1 MNILNYALGNLN
13 LSTELLIVASV
24 ISSVM
29 IVSIFVIV
37 VMVKSGIKLLVTM
50 PEVLKLD
57 LKERLTCLT
66 FGLAL
71 YCITMFFVELV
82 FKSNNLSWADV
93 NYWLKAFM
101 AFPFFWGLWMAN
113 RLFHIANYTESEKI
127 N

>member
-1 MNILNYALGNLN
+1 MNILNFISGNLN
-13 LSTELLIVASV
+13 LSNEWLIVASV
-24 ISSVM
+24 IFPVM
-29 IVSIFVIV
+29 FASIFVIV
-37 VMVKSGIKLLVTM
+37 FMVKSGIKLSISI
-50 PEVLKLD
+50 PEGVKLD

-82 FKSNNLSWADV
+82 LKSNNLSWADV

-101 AFPFFWGLWMAN
+101 AFPFFWGLWMAR
-113 RLFHIANYTESEKI
+113 RLFCIANCTE

>member
-1 MNILNYALGNLN
+1 MNILNYALGKLN
-13 LSTELLIVASV
+13 LSTEWLIVASV

-71 YCITMFFVELV
+71 YCITMFLVELV
-82 FKSNNLSWADV
+82 LKSNNLSWADV

-101 AFPFFWGLWMAN
+101 AFPFFCGLWMAN
-113 RLFHIANYTESEKI
+113 RLFYIANCTDSEKK
-127 N
+127 